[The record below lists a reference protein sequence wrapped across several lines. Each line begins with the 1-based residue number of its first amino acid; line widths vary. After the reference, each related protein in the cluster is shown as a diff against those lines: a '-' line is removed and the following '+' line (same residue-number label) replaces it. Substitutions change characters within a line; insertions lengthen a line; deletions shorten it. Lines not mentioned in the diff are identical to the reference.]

1 MSLRRIVQGV
11 LRSSSLLLVFSLLG
25 VLPAADSKIPS
36 GLSGMGLLPGGVK
49 YPETAYAVYYGGQI
63 PSSELGRYGRVLEDY
78 GSLAMMELGDEGR
91 SRLMG
96 QGIAVVDL
104 ERHRLE
110 GSGWVMDTRQGDGD
124 VPPAWQGTW
133 GQTGLYIVQF
143 YGPIREAWLQEV
155 RALGGRFVAGAYFR
169 NYGYLVWMTGET
181 AQKVWA
187 LPYVNW
193 VGVYHPWYKGPHEA
207 SDKGGSVPVVLGK
220 GTYSAWRVVTV
231 PWAMGASA
239 AAARLRGLGL
249 QVLGEHEPLHY
260 GVDAAVVV
268 VAGSGREVAPV
279 LRWPEVWRV
288 EPVVPMKPLLRVAR
302 ELHQTGVGNGCS
314 GTLSEVPVWAAGIRG
329 AGPSPSC
336 TATKGTEQLIGI
348 IDTTYNNPDLECGS
362 GIPNCT
368 IMKYADYRTGQTP
381 SCSMSA
387 LQSSCLS
394 GHSHGSGTSGIMV
407 SSGLQDGGETPIE
420 ACRRK
425 GHAFGARLWA
435 VKCDQG
441 SGDLNCLNN
450 CHGGAYE
457 QTLTN
462 FFTVTYADGSR
473 LSNHSWGSTLTSYDI
488 GAATVDT
495 WAYDNDNNPGN
506 GLQQKYLWFF
516 AAGNSG
522 PGTGTVGRPAVA
534 KNDVSGAAVYNGVNG
549 SCWPGD
555 SPPCNETKIVI
566 YSSRGPTPDG
576 RHGPDLAGASQN
588 VSSLCDGPGYCP
600 INGTSAGTPNLT
612 ALGALIRDWLIQRY
626 GMTDPNAA
634 LVKALL
640 LNSGDYVTSPVENLP
655 GTAQGWGRPNLMRLC
670 DDWSNPNCN
679 QVRSKWYEGQFT
691 ATGQW
696 VTLSLPVQSGAQP
709 LRCMLVWLDPPN
721 LAGGGAL
728 INDLNL
734 KITAPDG
741 TCYRGN
747 QFSGEYSTAGCATF
761 DAVNPDEGVRVQSPA
776 VGTWVLQVQA
786 ANIGQSPQPF
796 AVVCS
801 GAIGDLQLIPFASWT
816 GQVIQDSCPSGGPGN
831 GNGVIEP
838 GEVVVLPV
846 TLTNTGSVNLTN
858 VSGVLS
864 TSTPG
869 VTITDDAATWPDLAV
884 GASAQSNPDHF
895 RFTVGS
901 AVTCGTPI
909 ALNLAVTYAQGSNN
923 TGATLGVGTTSSTLL
938 LNETFSG
945 GIPATWTVVDGGNC
959 SGPAQTWTTTN
970 PGGRTIGPPFAAPF
984 AIADSDCAGMGCGVM
999 DEQLITPSL
1008 DASSC
1013 AQVVLEFSNQYRALG
1028 DVADV
1033 DVSVD
1038 GGATWTTVLH
1048 MTASDGHPTPNTK
1061 TVDITAQ
1068 AAGHSNVKIRFHYYN
1083 ANWAWWWAID
1093 NVKVTCYVPVCHVC
1107 TPPGALSAANLSI
1120 QDPNG
1125 NGVWDSG
1132 ETVTVVPAWTNPGRR
1147 P

>member
-1 MSLRRIVQGV
+1 MSLRHIVQGG
-11 LRSSSLLLVFSLLG
+11 LRASSLLLVFSLLG
-25 VLPAADSKIPS
+25 VLPAADSKIPL
-36 GLSGMGLLPGGVK
+36 GLSGMGLLPSRAK
-49 YPETAYAVYYGGQI
+49 YPEAAYAVYYGGRML
-63 PSSELGRYGRVLEDY
+63 SSELGKYGRVLEDY
-78 GSLAMMELGDEGR
+78 GSLAMMELGDEER

-110 GSGWVMDTRQGDGD
+110 GSGWVIDTRRGDGD
-124 VPPAWQGTW
+124 VPAVWRGTW
-133 GQTGLYIVQF
+133 GRTGLYIVQF
-143 YGPIREAWLQEV
+143 YGPIRQEWLQEV
-155 RALGGRFVAGAYFR
+155 KALGGRFVAGAYFR

-207 SDKGGSVPVVLGK
+207 SGKGGSVPVVLGK
-220 GTYSAWRVVTV
+220 GTYSAWRVGTV

-239 AAARLRGLGL
+239 AAARLQGLGL

-260 GVDAAVVV
+260 GLDAAVVV
-268 VAGSGREVAPV
+268 VAGSGREVALV
-279 LRWPEVWRV
+279 LRWPEVWWV
-288 EPVVPMKPLLRVAR
+288 EPVVLVEPLLRVAR
-302 ELHQTGVGNGCS
+302 ELHQKGVGDGCA
-314 GTLSEVPVWAAGIRG
+314 GTLAEVPVWAAGIRG
-329 AGPSPSC
+329 AGSAPSC
-336 TATKGTEQLIGI
+336 TASKGTEQLIGI
-348 IDTTYNNPDLECGS
+348 IDTAYNNPDLECGS

-394 GHSHGSGTSGIMV
+394 GHSHGSSTSGIMV

-473 LSNHSWGSTLTSYDI
+473 LSNHSWGGSGDYDI
-488 GAATVDT
+488 GAATVDQ
-495 WAYDNDNNPGN
+495 WAFDNDNDPSN

-522 PGTGTVGRPAVA
+522 PGPNSIGVPAEA

-555 SPPCNETKIVI
+555 SPPCDETKIVI
-566 YSSRGPTPDG
+566 YSSRGPTGDG
-576 RHGPDLAGASQN
+576 RHGPDVAGASQN
-588 VSSLCDGPGYCP
+588 VSSLCDGSGYCN

-612 ALGALIRDWLIQRY
+612 AMGALIRDWLIQRY
-626 GMTDPNAA
+626 SMTDPNAA

-640 LNSGDYVTSPVENLP
+640 LNSGDYITSPVEDLP
-655 GTAQGWGRPNLMRLC
+655 GKAQGWGRPNLMRLC

-691 ATGQW
+691 VTGQW
-696 VTLSLPVQSGAQP
+696 VTLGIPVQSSSQP

-728 INDLNL
+728 VNNLNL
-734 KITAPDG
+734 KLTAPDG
-741 TCYRGN
+741 VTCYRGN

-761 DAVNPDEGVRVQSPA
+761 DTVNPDEGVRIPNPA
-776 VGTWVLQVQA
+776 VGTWILQVQA
-786 ANIGQSPQPF
+786 ANIGSSTPQPF

-801 GAIGDLQLIPFASWT
+801 GDIGDFQSLPFASWT
-816 GQVIQDSCPSGGPGN
+816 GQVIQDSCPSGGPGD
-831 GNGVIEP
+831 GNGIIDP
-838 GEVVVLPV
+838 GETVVLPV

-858 VSGVLS
+858 ISGTLS

-869 VTITDDAATWPDLAV
+869 VTITDNAATWPDLPV
-884 GASAQSNPDHF
+884 GVSAQSNPNHF
-895 RFTVGS
+895 SFQVDS
-901 AVTCGTPI
+901 SVTCGTTI
-909 ALNLAVTYAQGSNN
+909 ALGLAVTHAQGSNN
-923 TGATLGVGTTSSTLL
+923 TGTTLGVGTTLSTLL
-938 LNETFSG
+938 LNEGFSG
-945 GIPATWTVVDGGNC
+945 GIPGTWTIINGG
-959 SGPAQTWTTTN
+959 SGPDTWTAAN
-970 PGGRTIGPPFAAPF
+970 PCSRSIGAPF
-984 AIADSDCAGMGCGVM
+984 ASPWAMVDSDCAGTAATQ

-1008 DASSC
+1008 NASSC
-1013 AQVVLEFSNQYRALG
+1013 SQVVLEFSNQFRWYSG
-1028 DVADV
+1028 GMSEVADV

-1038 GGATWTTVLH
+1038 GGTTWTNVLR
-1048 MTASDGHPTPNTK
+1048 MQGGSDGYPTPNTK
-1061 TVDITAQ
+1061 VVDITAQ

-1083 ANWAWWWAID
+1083 AKYEWWWAID
-1093 NVKVTCYVPVCHVC
+1093 NVKVVCF
-1107 TPPGALSAANLSI
+1107 
-1120 QDPNG
+1120 
-1125 NGVWDSG
+1125 
-1132 ETVTVVPAWTNPGRR
+1132 
-1147 P
+1147 

>member
-1 MSLRRIVQGV
+1 MRWGGA
-11 LRSSSLLLVFSLLG
+11 LLG
-25 VLPAADSKIPS
+25 VLPAADSKMPS
-36 GLSGMGLLPGGVK
+36 GLPGMGLLPGGVK

-91 SRLMG
+91 SRLIG
-96 QGIAVVDL
+96 QGVAVVDL

-124 VPPAWQGTW
+124 VPPAWRGTW

-239 AAARLRGLGL
+239 AAARLQGLGL

-279 LRWPEVWRV
+279 LRWPEVWWV
-288 EPVVPMKPLLRVAR
+288 EPVVPMKPLLTVAR

-336 TATKGTEQLIGI
+336 AATKGTEQLIGI

-473 LSNHSWGSTLTSYDI
+473 LSNHSWGGGGDYDI
-488 GAATVDT
+488 GAATVDRGRMT
-495 WAYDNDNNPGN
+495 MTITQAMAFSRSTCGSLPR
-506 GLQQKYLWFF
+506 
-516 AAGNSG
+516 ATMG
-522 PGTGTVGRPAVA
+522 PG
-534 KNDVSGAAVYNGVNG
+534 
-549 SCWPGD
+549 
-555 SPPCNETKIVI
+555 
-566 YSSRGPTPDG
+566 
-576 RHGPDLAGASQN
+576 
-588 VSSLCDGPGYCP
+588 P
-600 INGTSAGTPNLT
+600 I
-612 ALGALIRDWLIQRY
+612 R
-626 GMTDPNAA
+626 
-634 LVKALL
+634 
-640 LNSGDYVTSPVENLP
+640 
-655 GTAQGWGRPNLMRLC
+655 
-670 DDWSNPNCN
+670 
-679 QVRSKWYEGQFT
+679 
-691 ATGQW
+691 
-696 VTLSLPVQSGAQP
+696 
-709 LRCMLVWLDPPN
+709 
-721 LAGGGAL
+721 
-728 INDLNL
+728 
-734 KITAPDG
+734 
-741 TCYRGN
+741 
-747 QFSGEYSTAGCATF
+747 
-761 DAVNPDEGVRVQSPA
+761 
-776 VGTWVLQVQA
+776 
-786 ANIGQSPQPF
+786 
-796 AVVCS
+796 
-801 GAIGDLQLIPFASWT
+801 
-816 GQVIQDSCPSGGPGN
+816 
-831 GNGVIEP
+831 
-838 GEVVVLPV
+838 
-846 TLTNTGSVNLTN
+846 
-858 VSGVLS
+858 
-864 TSTPG
+864 
-869 VTITDDAATWPDLAV
+869 
-884 GASAQSNPDHF
+884 
-895 RFTVGS
+895 
-901 AVTCGTPI
+901 
-909 ALNLAVTYAQGSNN
+909 
-923 TGATLGVGTTSSTLL
+923 
-938 LNETFSG
+938 
-945 GIPATWTVVDGGNC
+945 
-959 SGPAQTWTTTN
+959 
-970 PGGRTIGPPFAAPF
+970 
-984 AIADSDCAGMGCGVM
+984 
-999 DEQLITPSL
+999 
-1008 DASSC
+1008 
-1013 AQVVLEFSNQYRALG
+1013 
-1028 DVADV
+1028 
-1033 DVSVD
+1033 
-1038 GGATWTTVLH
+1038 
-1048 MTASDGHPTPNTK
+1048 
-1061 TVDITAQ
+1061 
-1068 AAGHSNVKIRFHYYN
+1068 
-1083 ANWAWWWAID
+1083 
-1093 NVKVTCYVPVCHVC
+1093 
-1107 TPPGALSAANLSI
+1107 
-1120 QDPNG
+1120 
-1125 NGVWDSG
+1125 
-1132 ETVTVVPAWTNPGRR
+1132 
-1147 P
+1147 